1 MRHASIPAMAS
12 LQATSWDA
20 VALAGHGPYKLPDRW
35 RVWCRRVPHGAEEME
50 ADLRSVQWPEVLPG
64 SLGELYD
71 FYVGKVQRDVAT
83 ERVLV
88 QQLQSVSRLTRH
100 RLWSSFVFVFV
111 LLVNPV

>member
-1 MRHASIPAMAS
+1 MRHASIPAI
-12 LQATSWDA
+12 QATSWDA

-35 RVWCRRVPHGAEEME
+35 RLWCRRVPYGAEEMA
-50 ADLRSVQWPEVLPG
+50 ADLRSLQWPAVLPG

>member
-1 MRHASIPAMAS
+1 MRHAPVPVA
-12 LQATSWDA
+12 QAWDA
-20 VALAGHGPYKLPDRW
+20 VALPGYGPTSLPDRW
-35 RVWCRRVPHGAEEME
+35 RLWCRRVPYGAEEMAE
-50 ADLRSVQWPEVLPG
+50 DLRALQWPVDLPG